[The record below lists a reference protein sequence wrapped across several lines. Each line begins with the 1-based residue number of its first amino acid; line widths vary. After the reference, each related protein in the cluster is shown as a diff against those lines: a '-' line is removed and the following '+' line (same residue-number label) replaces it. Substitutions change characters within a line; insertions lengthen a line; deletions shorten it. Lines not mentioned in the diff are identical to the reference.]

1 MVERIIELSVRHK
14 WVVFGAMLVL
24 ALFAAESARKTP
36 LDALP
41 DLSDPQV
48 IVYTEW
54 MGRSPDLV
62 EDQITYPLVRALQ
75 STPGVQT
82 VRGYSMFGMSFTYA
96 IFGEGTDI
104 YWART
109 RVLEQLGRVQ
119 QLLPPGLSPTP
130 GPDASGVGW
139 IYQYVLK
146 DGTGRMDL
154 AELRALQD
162 FTVRPALQAVAG
174 VAEVASLG
182 GFERQYQIVID
193 PDQLVGF
200 GLTVTDITRSV
211 RDANAEVGA
220 RVLELAGREY
230 VLRGRGYVKALKDL
244 EQSVVAV
251 GTGGTPIRLGDVASV
266 RYGPEIRR
274 GAADW
279 NGTGEAVGGIVVMR
293 IGSNALQVIR
303 ALDSQIAT
311 LRLPDGVRLIPTYD
325 RSELILGSVET
336 LTDTLI
342 QQAIIVTIICLVFL
356 FHARSALVVMI
367 VLPLS
372 VLLSFIAIRYLGL
385 SSNIMSLGGIAIAIG
400 ELADAA
406 IVLIENAHVRLATA
420 PAGAD
425 RQRII
430 VDACKE
436 VGRPIFFSLLLITVS
451 FLPIFTLTGQAG
463 RLFMPLA
470 YTKTFAM
477 FAAAMLSI
485 TLAPPLIV
493 LLLRGRFRTEATNP
507 VSRLLTAA
515 YRPIAVLVVRFRIVV
530 VAAAVLLM
538 IATVPTFHRL
548 GSEFMPPLD
557 EGSLL
562 VMPTTF
568 PGIAIEEARR
578 AMTAQNRIIMRFPEI
593 ASVHGK
599 AGRAETAT
607 DPAQLDMIESVIT
620 LRPRP
625 DWPTRYTPRWYSTIA
640 PDWAKRGLRRVWPEQ
655 QARTLAELSR
665 DLDAALRM
673 PGYQMAIAPPIRTRI
688 DMLTTGVRTPVGIK
702 VFGEELEEIE
712 RISVSL
718 EGLLRQVPGVRS
730 TFAERQTGREYID
743 IIPDRE
749 AIARYGLTV
758 RDVQDVVEAAVGGMS
773 VSTAI
778 AGRARFSINLR
789 YAADQR
795 SDPQALRRI
804 LVPVQATGSVADL
817 SGANAG
823 AGASTQASGMGGAS
837 RGASTG
843 GGMGSMGGGGG
854 QVGVRSG
861 GAAAGLAPP
870 PMGGLSVSPD
880 LMEQW
885 RQPGAAV
892 PLGELADVRVTTGP
906 PMIKDENGVLV
917 GYVFADIDQTQR
929 DLGGWVDDAKTIVAS
944 QLALPPGYRL
954 QWTGQYEFLAEM
966 EARLRDVIPL
976 TLVLVVALLYLSM
989 RGWPQTLLV
998 LSSLPFAVAGSVWLL
1013 AFMDYNLSTAVWVG
1027 LIAVAGVAAETGIV
1041 MVVYLDEAFERYLRE
1056 GRIRTPADVDAAV
1069 VEGAAARVRP
1079 LIMTVA
1085 TTVLGLLPLL
1095 WEAGVGADVSAR
1107 TAAPVVGG
1115 LWSCMFLTLLVLPAA
1130 YAMWRRH
1137 QVRVTTAVSVPH
1149 DAVTTSNRASL
1160 HCRIIGYSRLTFPG
1174 HAVPDRMIELRSA
1187 RVFNVAR
1194 RPSHPPHG
1202 RIHDGESQGFHG
1214 SKGSS
1219 RAGLRTLHGH
1229 RARGGA
1235 CLGDQ
1240 GDRRLVS
1247 WFVQPGLSMDR
1258 DP

>member
-1 MVERIIELSVRHK
+1 MVEKIIELSVRHK
-14 WVVFGAMLVL
+14 WVVFGVVLML
-24 ALFAAESARKTP
+24 ALFAADSARKTP

-41 DLSDPQV
+41 DISDPQV
-48 IVYTEW
+48 IIFTEW

-75 STPGVQT
+75 STPGVRT

-96 IFGEGTDI
+96 LFGDGTDI

-119 QLLPPGLSPTP
+119 QLLPPGVSPTL

-139 IYQYVLK
+139 VYQYVLK
-146 DGTGRMDL
+146 DSTGRMDL

-193 PDQLVGF
+193 PDRLVSF

-244 EQSVVAV
+244 EQSVVSV
-251 GTGGTPIRLGDVASV
+251 GPGGTPIRLGDVASV
-266 RYGPEIRR
+266 GYGPEIRR
-274 GAADW
+274 GTADW

-303 ALDSQIAT
+303 ALEADIAT

-342 QQAIIVTIICLVFL
+342 QQAIIVTIICLIFL

-372 VLLSFIAIRYLGL
+372 VLMSFIGIRYLGL

-400 ELADAA
+400 ELGDAV
-406 IVLIENAHVRLATA
+406 IVLIENAHVRLAVA
-420 PAGAD
+420 PPGSD

-436 VGRPIFFSLLLITVS
+436 VGRPIFFSLLLITIS
-451 FLPIFTLTGQAG
+451 FLPIFTLAGQAG

-485 TLAPPLIV
+485 TLAPPLMV
-493 LLLRGRFRTEATNP
+493 LLLKGRFRTEATNP
-507 VSRLLTAA
+507 VSRLLSAV
-515 YRPIAVLVVRFRIVV
+515 YRPIAVLVVRFRILV
-530 VAAAVLLM
+530 VAATVVLM
-538 IATVPTFHRL
+538 AATVPTFQRL

-578 AMTAQNRIIMRFPEI
+578 ALTMQDRIIMRFPEI

-607 DPAQLDMIESVIT
+607 DPAQLDMIESVIA
-620 LRPRP
+620 LRPRA
-625 DWPTRYTPRWYSTIA
+625 DWPTRYTPRWYSTTA
-640 PDWAKRGLRRVWPEQ
+640 PDWAKRGLTRVWPEQ
-655 QARTLAELSR
+655 QPRTLAELSR
-665 DLDAALRM
+665 DLDVALRM

-702 VFGEELEEIE
+702 VFGEDLKEIE
-712 RISVSL
+712 RISVAL
-718 EGLLRQVPGVRS
+718 EGMLRQVPGTRS
-730 TFAERQTGREYID
+730 TFAERQTGREYVD
-743 IIPDRE
+743 IVPNRE

-758 RDVQDVVEAAVGGMS
+758 RDVQDVVEAAVGGMP

-804 LVPVQATGSVADL
+804 LVPVQATASVTDL
-817 SGANAG
+817 GVGNAG
-823 AGASTQASGMGGAS
+823 AGTSGQAGGTVSSSGGGTS
-837 RGASTG
+837 
-843 GGMGSMGGGGG
+843 GGMGSMGGGG
-854 QVGVRSG
+854 QSATSG
-861 GAAAGLAPP
+861 GTSASLAAP
-870 PMGGLSVSPD
+870 PMGGFSASLDV
-880 LMEQW
+880 MEQW

-892 PLGELADVRVTTGP
+892 PLGQLADVRVTTGP

-929 DLGGWVDDAKTIVAS
+929 DLGGWVDDAKAVVAS
-944 QLALPPGYRL
+944 QLALPAGYRL

-966 EARLRDVIPL
+966 EARLRYVIPL
-976 TLVLVVALLYLSM
+976 TLILVVALLYLSM
-989 RGWPQTLLV
+989 RGWPQTFLV
-998 LSSLPFAVAGSVWLL
+998 LSSLPFALAGSVWLL
-1013 AFMDYNLSTAVWVG
+1013 AFMHYNLSTAVWVG

-1041 MVVYLDEAFERYLRE
+1041 MVVYLDESFARYMRE
-1056 GRIRTPADVDAAV
+1056 GRIQKPEDVDAAV

-1095 WEAGVGADVSAR
+1095 WESGVGADVSAR

-1137 QVRVTTAVSVPH
+1137 QVRVAMAVSPSH
-1149 DAVTTSNRASL
+1149 DAAATS
-1160 HCRIIGYSRLTFPG
+1160 
-1174 HAVPDRMIELRSA
+1174 ESA
-1187 RVFNVAR
+1187 A
-1194 RPSHPPHG
+1194 
-1202 RIHDGESQGFHG
+1202 
-1214 SKGSS
+1214 
-1219 RAGLRTLHGH
+1219 
-1229 RARGGA
+1229 
-1235 CLGDQ
+1235 
-1240 GDRRLVS
+1240 
-1247 WFVQPGLSMDR
+1247 
-1258 DP
+1258 

>member
-14 WVVFGAMLVL
+14 WVVFGAVFAL
-24 ALFAAESARKTP
+24 ALFAADSMRKTP

-75 STPGVQT
+75 STPGVRT

-96 IFGEGTDI
+96 LFDEGTDI

-119 QLLPPGLSPTP
+119 QLLPPGVSPTL

-139 IYQYVLK
+139 VYQYVLK
-146 DGTGRMDL
+146 DRTGRMDL

-162 FTVRPALQAVAG
+162 FTVRPALQAVSG

-193 PDQLVGF
+193 PDRLVGF

-230 VLRGRGYVKALKDL
+230 VLRGRGYVKDLADL
-244 EQSVVAV
+244 EQSVVTV
-251 GTGGTPIRLGDVASV
+251 GAGGTPVRLGDVAVV

-274 GAADW
+274 GAADF

-293 IGSNALQVIR
+293 IGSNALQVIEAVQR
-303 ALDSQIAT
+303 QIAT
-311 LRLPDGVRLIPTYD
+311 LRLPDGVQLIPTYD
-325 RSELILGSVET
+325 RSELILGSIDT
-336 LTDTLI
+336 LKNTLI

-356 FHARSALVVMI
+356 FHARSALVVMV

-372 VLLSFIAIRYLGL
+372 VLFSFIAIRYLGL

-406 IVLIENAHVRLATA
+406 IVLIENAHVRLAAA
-420 PAGAD
+420 PPGAD
-425 RQRII
+425 RKPII
-430 VDACKE
+430 VEACKE

-477 FAAAMLSI
+477 FAAAILSI
-485 TLAPPLIV
+485 TLAPPLMV
-493 LLLRGRFRTEATNP
+493 LLLKGRFRTEATNP
-507 VSRLLTAA
+507 VSRLLSAM
-515 YRPIAVLVVRFRIVV
+515 YRPIAVLIVRYRILVI
-530 VAAAVLLM
+530 AAAAALM
-538 IATVPTFHRL
+538 IATVPVFQRL

-568 PGIAIEEARR
+568 AGISIEEARR
-578 AMTAQNRIIMRFPEI
+578 AMQRQHQTIMRFPEV

-620 LRPRP
+620 LRPR
-625 DWPTRYTPRWYSTIA
+625 DEWPTRHTHRWYSGFA
-640 PDWAKRGLRRVWPEQ
+640 PAWLKPPLGTVWPEER
-655 QARTLAELSR
+655 ARTLAELSR
-665 DLDAALRM
+665 DLDAVLRT
-673 PGYQMAIAPPIRTRI
+673 PGYQLAIAPPIRTRI
-688 DMLTTGVRTPVGIK
+688 DMLTTGVRIK
-702 VFGEELEEIE
+702 VFGEDLNEIE
-712 RISVSL
+712 RVSIAL
-718 EGLLRQVPGVRS
+718 EGMLRQVPGTRS
-730 TFAERQTGREYID
+730 TFAERQTGREYVD
-743 IIPDRE
+743 IVPNRE

-758 RDVQDVVEAAVGGMS
+758 RDVQDVIEAAVGGMQ

-789 YAADQR
+789 YAADRR

-804 LVPVQATGSVADL
+804 LVPVQSSGSVMEFG
-817 SGANAG
+817 GAGTG
-823 AGASTQASGMGGAS
+823 AGASAQSSGMSG
-837 RGASTG
+837 STG
-843 GGMGSMGGGGG
+843 SRASGGMGSMGGGGSRG
-854 QVGVRSG
+854 GMAPS
-861 GAAAGLAPP
+861 GAAAATQGGTL
-870 PMGGLSVSPD
+870 PMAGAQTSPD
-880 LMEQW
+880 LLEQW
-885 RQPGAAV
+885 RQPGAAI
-892 PLGELADVRVTTGP
+892 PLGELADVRVVTGP

-917 GYVFADIDQTQR
+917 GYVFADIDPTAR
-929 DLGGWVDDAKTIVAS
+929 DLGGWVNDAKAVVAS
-944 QLALPPGYRL
+944 QLKLPAGYRL
-954 QWTGQYEFLAEM
+954 QWTGQYEFLEQM
-966 EARLRDVIPL
+966 EARLRYIVPL
-976 TLVLVVALLYLSM
+976 TLVLVVGLLYLSM
-989 RGWPQTLLV
+989 RGWPQTWLV

-1013 AFMDYNLSTAVWVG
+1013 DFMDYNLSTAVWVG

-1041 MVVYLDEAFERYLRE
+1041 MVVYLDEAFLRYMRE
-1056 GRIRTPADVDAAV
+1056 GRIQKPADVDAAV
-1069 VEGAAARVRP
+1069 VEGASARVRP
-1079 LIMTVA
+1079 LVMTVA

-1095 WEAGVGADVSAR
+1095 WESGVGADVSAR

-1115 LWSCMFLTLLVLPAA
+1115 LWSCMLLTLLVLPAA

-1137 QVRVTTAVSVPH
+1137 QVRVGASVSRPRDV
-1149 DAVTTSNRASL
+1149 A
-1160 HCRIIGYSRLTFPG
+1160 
-1174 HAVPDRMIELRSA
+1174 A
-1187 RVFNVAR
+1187 R
-1194 RPSHPPHG
+1194 PM
-1202 RIHDGESQGFHG
+1202 
-1214 SKGSS
+1214 
-1219 RAGLRTLHGH
+1219 
-1229 RARGGA
+1229 GA
-1235 CLGDQ
+1235 A
-1240 GDRRLVS
+1240 
-1247 WFVQPGLSMDR
+1247 FE
-1258 DP
+1258 

>member
-1 MVERIIELSVRHK
+1 MVERIIELSVRYK
-14 WVVFGAMLVL
+14 WLVFGAVL
-24 ALFAAESARKTP
+24 AVTLFALDAARRTP

-75 STPGVQT
+75 STPGVRT

-96 IFGEGTDI
+96 LFADGTDI

-119 QLLPPGLSPTP
+119 QLLPPGVSPTL
-130 GPDASGVGW
+130 GPDASGIGW
-139 IYQYVLK
+139 VYQYVLK
-146 DGTGRMDL
+146 DATGRMNL

-162 FTVRPALQAVAG
+162 FTVRPALQAVVG
-174 VAEVASLG
+174 VAEVASVG
-182 GFERQYQIVID
+182 GFERQYQIVVD
-193 PDQLVGF
+193 PDRLVGF
-200 GLTVTDITRSV
+200 GLTLTDLTRSV

-230 VLRGRGYVKALKDL
+230 VLRGRGYVKDLGDL
-244 EQSVVAV
+244 ERSVVSV
-251 GTGGTPIRLGDVASV
+251 GAGGTPVRLGDVATV

-274 GAADW
+274 GAADF

-293 IGSNALQVIR
+293 IGSNALEVIN
-303 ALDSQIAT
+303 ALKLQIAT
-311 LRLPDGVRLIPTYD
+311 LRLPEGVQLVPTYD
-325 RSELILGSVET
+325 RSDLIRGSIAT
-336 LTDTLI
+336 LTDTLV
-342 QQAIIVTIICLVFL
+342 QQAVIVTIICLVFL
-356 FHARSALVVMI
+356 FHARSALVVMC

-372 VLLSFIAIRYLGL
+372 VLFSFIAIRYLGL
-385 SSNIMSLGGIAIAIG
+385 SSNIMSLGGIAIAVG

-406 IVLIENAHVRLATA
+406 IVLIENAHVRLAAA

-425 RQRII
+425 RTRII

-436 VGRPIFFSLLLITVS
+436 VGRPIFFSLILITIS
-451 FLPIFTLTGQAG
+451 FLPIFTLAGQAG

-477 FAAAMLSI
+477 FAAAILSI
-485 TLAPPLIV
+485 TLAPPLMV
-493 LLLRGRFRTEATNP
+493 LLLKGRFRTEETNP
-507 VSRLLTAA
+507 VSRVLVAV
-515 YRPIAVLVVRFRIVV
+515 YRPIARTVVRFRLVV
-530 VAAAVLLM
+530 VAAAAALM
-538 IATVPTFHRL
+538 IATVPVFQRL

-568 PGIAIEEARR
+568 AGISIEEARR
-578 AMTAQNRIIMRFPEI
+578 AMQRQHQTIMSFGEV
-593 ASVHGK
+593 ATVHGK

-607 DPAQLDMIESVIT
+607 DPAQLDMIESVVT
-620 LRPRP
+620 LRPR
-625 DWPTRYTPRWYSTIA
+625 DEWPGRHTDRWYSGRV
-640 PDWAKRGLRRVWPEQ
+640 PDWLKNVLGNVWPEER
-655 QARTLAELSR
+655 ARTLAELSR

-702 VFGEELEEIE
+702 VFGNDLNEIE
-712 RISVSL
+712 RVSIAL
-718 EGLLRQVPGVRS
+718 EGMLRQIPGTRS

-743 IIPDRE
+743 IVPDRD

-758 RDVQDVVEAAVGGMS
+758 RDVQDVVEAAIGGMP

-789 YAADQR
+789 YAADTR

-804 LVPVQATGSVADL
+804 LVPVQSTAAIADVAAAN
-817 SGANAG
+817 SGAG
-823 AGASTQASGMGGAS
+823 VSASTAGMVSAATS
-837 RGASTG
+837 ATG
-843 GGMGSMGGGGG
+843 GGMGSMGGGGS
-854 QVGVRSG
+854 QG
-861 GAAAGLAPP
+861 GMSRLGS
-870 PMGGLSVSPD
+870 MSVSQPAARGATAPASD
-880 LMEQW
+880 FIEQW

-892 PLGELADVRVTTGP
+892 PLGELANVRVVTGP

-929 DLGGWVDDAKTIVAS
+929 DLGGWVDDAKRVVAG
-944 QLALPPGYRL
+944 QLKLPDGYRL

-966 EARLRDVIPL
+966 EARLRYIIPL
-976 TLVLVVALLYLSM
+976 TLALVIVLLYLSM

-998 LSSLPFAVAGSVWLL
+998 LCSLPFALAGSVWLL
-1013 AFMDYNLSTAVWVG
+1013 AFMHYNLSTAVWVG

-1041 MVVYLDEAFERYLRE
+1041 MVVYLDESFERHMRE
-1056 GRIRTPADVDAAV
+1056 GRIQKPEDVDASV
-1069 VEGAAARVRP
+1069 VDGASARVRP

-1115 LWSCMFLTLLVLPAA
+1115 LWSCMLLTLLVLPAG

-1137 QVRVTTAVSVPH
+1137 QVRVSLAMSLPH
-1149 DAVTTSNRASL
+1149 DAA
-1160 HCRIIGYSRLTFPG
+1160 
-1174 HAVPDRMIELRSA
+1174 AE
-1187 RVFNVAR
+1187 
-1194 RPSHPPHG
+1194 
-1202 RIHDGESQGFHG
+1202 
-1214 SKGSS
+1214 
-1219 RAGLRTLHGH
+1219 AG
-1229 RARGGA
+1229 GGA
-1235 CLGDQ
+1235 
-1240 GDRRLVS
+1240 
-1247 WFVQPGLSMDR
+1247 
-1258 DP
+1258 

>member
-1 MVERIIELSVRHK
+1 MVERIIELSVRYK
-14 WVVFGAMLVL
+14 WAVFGATVAL
-24 ALFAAESARKTP
+24 ALFAADSVRKTP

-96 IFGEGTDI
+96 LFDEGTDV

-119 QLLPPGLSPTP
+119 PQLPQGVSPTL

-139 IYQYVLK
+139 VYQYVIK
-146 DGTGRMDL
+146 DTTGRMDL

-162 FTVRPALQAVAG
+162 FTVRPALQAVPG

-182 GFERQYQIVID
+182 GFERQYQIVVD
-193 PDQLVGF
+193 PDRLVGF
-200 GLTVTDITRSV
+200 GLTLPDLTRSV

-230 VLRGRGYVKALKDL
+230 VLRGRGYVGDL
-244 EQSVVAV
+244 EQSVVTV
-251 GTGGTPIRLGDVASV
+251 GPGGTPVRLGDVASV
-266 RYGPEIRR
+266 RFGPDIRR
-274 GAADW
+274 GAADF

-293 IGSNALQVIR
+293 IGSNALQVIE
-303 ALDSQIAT
+303 AVAQQITT
-311 LRLPDGVRLIPTYD
+311 LRLPAGVQLIPTYD
-325 RSELILGSVET
+325 RSELILGSIAT
-336 LTDTLI
+336 LENTLI
-342 QQAIIVTIICLVFL
+342 QQAVIVTIICLVFL

-372 VLLSFIAIRYLGL
+372 VLFSFIAIRYLGL

-406 IVLIENAHVRLATA
+406 IVLIENAHVRLAAA
-420 PAGAD
+420 PPSAD
-425 RQRII
+425 RKRVI
-430 VDACKE
+430 VDASKE
-436 VGRPIFFSLLLITVS
+436 VVLPIFFSLLLITIS
-451 FLPIFTLTGQAG
+451 FLPIFTLAGQAG
-463 RLFMPLA
+463 RLFTPLA

-477 FAAAMLSI
+477 FAAAILSI
-485 TLAPPLIV
+485 TLAPPLMV
-493 LLLRGRFRTEATNP
+493 LLLKGKFRTEATNP
-507 VSRLLTAA
+507 VSRLLSAI
-515 YRPIAVLVVRFRIVV
+515 YRPIAVLVVRYRIVV
-530 VAAAVLLM
+530 VAGAAALM
-538 IATVPTFHRL
+538 IATVPVFQRL

-568 PGIAIEEARR
+568 PGISIEEARR
-578 AMTAQNRIIMRFPEI
+578 AMQRQHRTIMSFEEV

-607 DPAQLDMIESVIT
+607 DPAQLDMIESVVT
-620 LRPRP
+620 LRPR
-625 DWPTRYTPRWYSTIA
+625 DEWPTRHTHRWYSDDA
-640 PDWAKRGLRRVWPEQ
+640 PDWLKPVFAAGWPEVRT
-655 QARTLAELSR
+655 RTLAELSR
-665 DLDAALRM
+665 DMDAALRM

-702 VFGEELEEIE
+702 VFGDDLNEIE
-712 RISVSL
+712 RVSIAL
-718 EGLLRQVPGVRS
+718 EGMLRQVPGTRS
-730 TFAERQTGREYID
+730 TFAERQTGREYVD
-743 IIPDRE
+743 IVPNRD

-758 RDVQDVVEAAVGGMS
+758 RDVQDVVEAAVGGMP

-804 LVPVQATGSVADL
+804 LVPVQSTGGGADVGGL
-817 SGANAG
+817 NAG
-823 AGASTQASGMGGAS
+823 AGASAQSGGMVTSGGSAS
-837 RGASTG
+837 G
-843 GGMGSMGGGGG
+843 GGMGSMAGGNSASAARSAGGMSGTQQAVPMAGGG
-854 QVGVRSG
+854 Q
-861 GAAAGLAPP
+861 A
-870 PMGGLSVSPD
+870 SPD
-880 LMEQW
+880 LLEQW

-892 PLGELADVRVTTGP
+892 PLGELADVRVVTGP

-929 DLGGWVDDAKTIVAS
+929 DLGGWVDDAKAVVAA
-944 QLALPPGYRL
+944 QLTLPAGYRL
-954 QWTGQYEFLAEM
+954 QWTGQYEFLEEM
-966 EARLRDVIPL
+966 EGRLRFIIPL
-976 TLVLVVALLYLSM
+976 TFVLVVGLLYLAM
-989 RGWPQTLLV
+989 RGWPQTFLV

-1041 MVVYLDEAFERYLRE
+1041 MVVYLDEAFARYMAE
-1056 GRIRTPADVDAAV
+1056 GRIQKPEDVDAAV
-1069 VEGAAARVRP
+1069 IEGASARVRP
-1079 LIMTVA
+1079 LVMTVA

-1115 LWSCMFLTLLVLPAA
+1115 LWSCMLLTLLVLPAA

-1137 QVRVTTAVSVPH
+1137 QVRVALAATVS
-1149 DAVTTSNRASL
+1149 L
-1160 HCRIIGYSRLTFPG
+1160 
-1174 HAVPDRMIELRSA
+1174 
-1187 RVFNVAR
+1187 
-1194 RPSHPPHG
+1194 
-1202 RIHDGESQGFHG
+1202 
-1214 SKGSS
+1214 
-1219 RAGLRTLHGH
+1219 
-1229 RARGGA
+1229 GGA
-1235 CLGDQ
+1235 ARSEGAA
-1240 GDRRLVS
+1240 
-1247 WFVQPGLSMDR
+1247 
-1258 DP
+1258 

>member
-14 WVVFGAMLVL
+14 WLVFGAVVTL
-24 ALFAAESARKTP
+24 AIFAADSMRKTP

-75 STPGVQT
+75 STPGVRT

-96 IFGEGTDI
+96 LFDEGTDL

-119 QLLPPGLSPTP
+119 QLLPPGVSPTL

-139 IYQYVLK
+139 VYQYVLK
-146 DGTGRMDL
+146 DRTGRLDL

-193 PDQLVGF
+193 PDRLVGF
-200 GLTVTDITRSV
+200 GLTLTDITRSV

-230 VLRGRGYVKALKDL
+230 VLRGRGYVKDLVDL
-244 EQSVVAV
+244 EQSVVTV
-251 GTGGTPIRLGDVASV
+251 GAGGTPIRLGDVASV

-274 GAADW
+274 GAADF

-293 IGSNALQVIR
+293 IGSNALQVIE
-303 ALDSQIAT
+303 AVQQEIAT

-325 RSELILGSVET
+325 RSELILGSIDT
-336 LTDTLI
+336 LKNTLI
-342 QQAIIVTIICLVFL
+342 QQAVIVTIICLVFL
-356 FHARSALVVMI
+356 FHARSALVVMV

-372 VLLSFIAIRYLGL
+372 VLFSFIAIRSLGL

-406 IVLIENAHVRLATA
+406 IVLIENAHVRLAAA
-420 PAGAD
+420 PPGAD
-425 RQRII
+425 RKPII
-430 VDACKE
+430 VEACKE

-477 FAAAMLSI
+477 FAAAILSI
-485 TLAPPLIV
+485 TLAPPLMV
-493 LLLRGRFRTEATNP
+493 LLLKGRFRTEETNP
-507 VSRLLTAA
+507 VSRLLRAI
-515 YRPIAVLVVRFRIVV
+515 YRPIAVLIVDYRVLV
-530 VAAAVLLM
+530 VAAAAALM
-538 IATVPTFHRL
+538 IASVPVFQRL

-568 PGIAIEEARR
+568 AGISIEEARR
-578 AMTAQNRIIMRFPEI
+578 AMQRQHQTIIGFPEI

-620 LRPRP
+620 LRPR
-625 DWPTRYTPRWYSTIA
+625 DEWPTRHTHRWYSGFA
-640 PDWAKRGLRRVWPEQ
+640 PAWLRRPLGAVWPEKR
-655 QARTLAELSR
+655 ARTLAELSR
-665 DLDAALRM
+665 DLDAQLRT
-673 PGYQMAIAPPIRTRI
+673 PGYQLAIAPPIRTRI

-702 VFGEELEEIE
+702 VFGEDLNEIE
-712 RISVSL
+712 RVSIAL
-718 EGLLRQVPGVRS
+718 EGMLRQVPGTRS
-730 TFAERQTGREYID
+730 TFAERQTGREYVD
-743 IIPDRE
+743 IVPNRE

-758 RDVQDVVEAAVGGMS
+758 RDVQDVIEAAVGGMQ

-789 YAADQR
+789 YAADRR

-804 LVPVQATGSVADL
+804 LVPVQSSGSVMDFG
-817 SGANAG
+817 GAVTG
-823 AGASTQASGMGGAS
+823 AGASAQSGGMGGSPGPWA
-837 RGASTG
+837 GG
-843 GGMGSMGGGGG
+843 GGMGSMGGA
-854 QVGVRSG
+854 RSQPG
-861 GAAAGLAPP
+861 MSATGSIAPSQSAQ
-870 PMGGLSVSPD
+870 PMGGSQASPD
-880 LMEQW
+880 LLEQW
-885 RQPGAAV
+885 RQPGAAI
-892 PLGELADVRVTTGP
+892 PLGELADVRVVTGP
-906 PMIKDENGVLV
+906 PMIKDENGVIV
-917 GYVFADIDQTQR
+917 GYVFADIDPTAR
-929 DLGGWVDDAKTIVAS
+929 DLGGWVNDAKAVVAS
-944 QLALPPGYRL
+944 QLKLPAGYRL
-954 QWTGQYEFLAEM
+954 QWTGQYEFLEQM
-966 EARLRDVIPL
+966 EARLRYIVPL
-976 TLVLVVALLYLSM
+976 TLVLVVGLLYLSM
-989 RGWPQTLLV
+989 RGWPQTFLV

-1013 AFMDYNLSTAVWVG
+1013 AFMHYNLSTAVWVG

-1041 MVVYLDEAFERYLRE
+1041 MVVYLDESFARYMRE
-1056 GRIRTPADVDAAV
+1056 GRIQKPEDVDAAV

-1095 WEAGVGADVSAR
+1095 WESGVGADVSAR

-1115 LWSCMFLTLLVLPAA
+1115 LWSCMLLTLLVLPAA
-1130 YAMWRRH
+1130 YAIWRRH
-1137 QVRVTTAVSVPH
+1137 QVRVALTVS
-1149 DAVTTSNRASL
+1149 
-1160 HCRIIGYSRLTFPG
+1160 
-1174 HAVPDRMIELRSA
+1174 
-1187 RVFNVAR
+1187 
-1194 RPSHPPHG
+1194 PSHVAAASEG
-1202 RIHDGESQGFHG
+1202 T
-1214 SKGSS
+1214 
-1219 RAGLRTLHGH
+1219 A
-1229 RARGGA
+1229 
-1235 CLGDQ
+1235 
-1240 GDRRLVS
+1240 
-1247 WFVQPGLSMDR
+1247 
-1258 DP
+1258 

>member
-1 MVERIIELSVRHK
+1 MVERIIELSARHK
-14 WVVFGAMLVL
+14 WAVFGGALVL
-24 ALFAAESARKTP
+24 TLWAVDSVRKTP

-75 STPGVQT
+75 STPGIKT

-96 IFGEGTDI
+96 IFGDGTDI

-119 QLLPPGLSPTP
+119 QLLPPEVSPTL
-130 GPDASGVGW
+130 GPDASGLGW
-139 IYQYVLK
+139 IFQYVLK
-146 DGTGRMDL
+146 DTTGRMDL

-162 FTVRPALQAVAG
+162 FTVRPALQAVTA

-193 PDQLVGF
+193 PDRLVGF
-200 GLTVTDITRSV
+200 GLTFADVTRSV

-230 VLRGRGYVKALKDL
+230 VLRGRGYVKTLADL
-244 EQSVVAV
+244 EAAVVAV
-251 GTGGTPIRLGDVASV
+251 GARGTPIRLGDVASV

-293 IGSNALQVIR
+293 IGSNALQVIQ
-303 ALDSQIAT
+303 ALKAEIAT
-311 LRLPDGVRLIPTYD
+311 LRLPEGVRLIPTYD
-325 RSELILGSVET
+325 RSELILGAVGT
-336 LTDTLI
+336 LTNTLA
-342 QQAIIVTIICLVFL
+342 QQAIVVTIVCLLFL
-356 FHARSALVVMI
+356 FHARSALVVMA

-372 VLLSFIAIRYLGL
+372 VLFSFIAIRYLGL

-406 IVLIENAHVRLATA
+406 IVLIENAHVRLAAA
-420 PAGAD
+420 PPDAD
-425 RQRII
+425 RKRII
-430 VDACKE
+430 VEACKE
-436 VGRPIFFSLLLITVS
+436 VGRPIFFSLVLITVS

-477 FAAAMLSI
+477 FAAAILSI
-485 TLAPPLIV
+485 TLAPPLMV
-493 LLLRGRFRTEATNP
+493 LLLRGRFRTEARNP

-515 YRPIAVLVVRFRIVV
+515 YRPIAGLVVRFRIPVV
-530 VAAAVLLM
+530 LAAGLLM
-538 IATVPTFHRL
+538 LATVPTFERL

-578 AMTAQNRIIMRFPEI
+578 ALTAQDRIIMRFPEV

-599 AGRAETAT
+599 VGRAETAT
-607 DPAQLDMIESVIT
+607 DPAQLDMIESVIS
-620 LRPRP
+620 LRPRNT
-625 DWPTRYTPRWYSTIA
+625 WPTRYTPRWYSATA
-640 PDWAKRGLRRVWPEQ
+640 PDWAKRVLRRVWPEQ
-655 QARTLAELSR
+655 KARTLAELSR

-702 VFGEELEEIE
+702 VFGEDLREIE
-712 RISVSL
+712 RISVHL
-718 EGLLRQVPGVRS
+718 EGMLRQVPGTRS
-730 TFAERQTGREYID
+730 TFAERQTGREYVD
-743 IIPDRE
+743 ITPNRD

-758 RDVQDVVEAAVGGMS
+758 RDVQDVVEAAVGGMP

-804 LVPVQATGSVADL
+804 LVPIPSSGSAMELGGDATL
-817 SGANAG
+817 
-823 AGASTQASGMGGAS
+823 
-837 RGASTG
+837 
-843 GGMGSMGGGGG
+843 
-854 QVGVRSG
+854 
-861 GAAAGLAPP
+861 
-870 PMGGLSVSPD
+870 PMGGRGTSAD

-892 PLGELADVRVTTGP
+892 PLGELAEVRVTTGP

-929 DLGGWVDDAKTIVAS
+929 DLGGWVDDAKALVAL
-944 QLALPPGYRL
+944 QLTLPAGYRL

-966 EARLRDVIPL
+966 EARLRYVIPL
-976 TLVLVVALLYLSM
+976 TLVLVVMLLYLAM
-989 RGWPQTLLV
+989 GGWPQTFLV
-998 LSSLPFAVAGSVWLL
+998 LTSLPFAVAGSVWLL

-1027 LIAVAGVAAETGIV
+1027 IIAVAGVAAETGIV
-1041 MVVYLDEAFERYLRE
+1041 MIVYLDEAFARYMRE
-1056 GRIRTPADVDAAV
+1056 GRIQKPEDVDAAV

-1079 LIMTVA
+1079 LVMTVA

-1115 LWSCMFLTLLVLPAA
+1115 LWSCMVLTLLVLPAA
-1130 YAMWRRH
+1130 YSLWRRR
-1137 QVRVTTAVSVPH
+1137 QVRA
-1149 DAVTTSNRASL
+1149 AMLAAS
-1160 HCRIIGYSRLTFPG
+1160 
-1174 HAVPDRMIELRSA
+1174 A
-1187 RVFNVAR
+1187 
-1194 RPSHPPHG
+1194 
-1202 RIHDGESQGFHG
+1202 
-1214 SKGSS
+1214 
-1219 RAGLRTLHGH
+1219 AGL
-1229 RARGGA
+1229 AA
-1235 CLGDQ
+1235 
-1240 GDRRLVS
+1240 S
-1247 WFVQPGLSMDR
+1247 
-1258 DP
+1258 

>member
-1 MVERIIELSVRHK
+1 MVERIIELSVRHR
-14 WVVFGAMLVL
+14 WVVFGIVLVMSL
-24 ALFAAESARKTP
+24 WAVDSVRKTP

-48 IVYTEW
+48 IIYTEW

-75 STPGVQT
+75 STPGIAT

-96 IFGEGTDI
+96 IFADGTDI

-119 QLLPPGLSPTP
+119 QLLPPDVSPTL
-130 GPDASGVGW
+130 GPDASGLGW
-139 IYQYVLK
+139 VYQYVLK
-146 DGTGRMDL
+146 DSSGQLDL

-162 FTVRPALQAVAG
+162 FTVRPALQAVTG

-182 GFERQYQIVID
+182 GFERQYQIVVD
-193 PDQLVGF
+193 PERLVGF
-200 GLTVTDITRSV
+200 GLTLTDVTRSV

-230 VLRGRGYVKALKDL
+230 VLRGRGYVKTLADL

-251 GTGGTPIRLGDVASV
+251 GAGGTPIRLGDVASV
-266 RYGPEIRR
+266 RFGPEIRR

-293 IGSNALQVIR
+293 IGSNALQVIQ
-303 ALDSQIAT
+303 ALEADIAT
-311 LRLPDGVRLIPTYD
+311 LRLPDGVNLIPTYD
-325 RSELILGSVET
+325 RSELILGSVNT
-336 LTDTLI
+336 LKNTLI
-342 QQAIIVTIICLVFL
+342 QQAVVVTIICLVFL
-356 FHARSALVVMI
+356 FHARSALIVMI

-372 VLLSFIAIRYLGL
+372 ILMSFIGIRYLGL

-400 ELADAA
+400 ELADAV
-406 IVLIENAHVRLATA
+406 IVLIENAHVRLAAA
-420 PAGAD
+420 PPESD
-425 RQRII
+425 RKQVI

-436 VGRPIFFSLLLITVS
+436 VGRPIFFSLMLITVS
-451 FLPIFTLTGQAG
+451 FLPIFTLAGQAG
-463 RLFMPLA
+463 KLFTPLA

-477 FAAAMLSI
+477 FAAAILSI
-485 TLAPPLIV
+485 TLAPPLMV

-507 VSRLLTAA
+507 VSRILSTL
-515 YRPIAVLVVRFRIVV
+515 YRPIAVLVVRFRIIV
-530 VAAAVLLM
+530 VALAVLLM
-538 IATVPTFHRL
+538 LVTVPVFQRL

-578 AMTAQNRIIMRFPEI
+578 ALTMQNRIIMSFPEV

-607 DPAQLDMIESVIT
+607 DPAQLDMIESVIA
-620 LRPRP
+620 LHPR
-625 DWPTRYTPRWYSTIA
+625 DAWPTTYSARWYSTVA
-640 PDWAKRGLRRVWPEQ
+640 PDWMKWALRPVWPEQ
-655 QARTLAELSR
+655 RARTLAELSR
-665 DLDAALRM
+665 DLDAALQM

-688 DMLTTGVRTPVGIK
+688 DMLSTGVRTPVGIK
-702 VFGEELEEIE
+702 VFGDDLNEIE
-712 RISVSL
+712 RISVDL
-718 EGLLRQVPGVRS
+718 EGMLREVPGTRS

-743 IIPDRE
+743 ITPNRD

-758 RDVQDVVEAAVGGMS
+758 RDVQDVVEAAVGGMT

-795 SDPQALRRI
+795 ADPQALRRI
-804 LVPVQATGSVADL
+804 LVPVQSTASVMDF
-817 SGANAG
+817 GGGNAG
-823 AGASTQASGMGGAS
+823 AGSAAQGTSMAGSPAGS
-837 RGASTG
+837 G
-843 GGMGSMGGGGG
+843 GGMGGSMSSAGG
-854 QVGVRSG
+854 QPG
-861 GAAAGLAPP
+861 GATTPALPSPA
-870 PMGGLSVSPD
+870 MGGLTTSPD
-880 LMEQW
+880 FMEQW
-885 RQPGAAV
+885 RQTGASV
-892 PLGELADVRVTTGP
+892 PLGELAEVRVTTGP

-929 DLGGWVDDAKTIVAS
+929 DLGGWVSDAKAVVAS
-944 QLALPPGYRL
+944 RLSMPAGYRL

-966 EARLRDVIPL
+966 EARLRVVIPL
-976 TLVLVVALLYLSM
+976 TLALVVVLLYLSM
-989 RGWPQTLLV
+989 RGWPQTFLV
-998 LSSLPFAVAGSVWLL
+998 LSSLPFALAGSVWLL
-1013 AFMDYNLSTAVWVG
+1013 ALMDYNLSTAVWVG

-1041 MVVYLDEAFERYLRE
+1041 MVVYLDEAFTRYMSE
-1056 GRIRTPADVDAAV
+1056 GRIQKPEDVDAAV

-1079 LIMTVA
+1079 LVMTVA

-1115 LWSCMFLTLLVLPAA
+1115 LWSCMLLTLLVLPAA

-1137 QVRVTTAVSVPH
+1137 QVQKSMTVPVDAALTLTA
-1149 DAVTTSNRASL
+1149 
-1160 HCRIIGYSRLTFPG
+1160 
-1174 HAVPDRMIELRSA
+1174 
-1187 RVFNVAR
+1187 
-1194 RPSHPPHG
+1194 
-1202 RIHDGESQGFHG
+1202 DG
-1214 SKGSS
+1214 
-1219 RAGLRTLHGH
+1219 AL
-1229 RARGGA
+1229 
-1235 CLGDQ
+1235 
-1240 GDRRLVS
+1240 
-1247 WFVQPGLSMDR
+1247 
-1258 DP
+1258 